1 MGLIKATG
9 NAIGSALGDQWRE
22 YFYCD
27 SMAADVLVTK
37 GEKRTS
43 NKRASSNTRG
53 EDNIISNGS
62 IIAVNDGQCMLI
74 VDQGK
79 IVEVCAEPGEFVYDT
94 SSEPSHF
101 LLAVSEITS
110 NKPLP

>member
-1 MGLIKATG
+1 MRSDLHSEISGVSI
-9 NAIGSALGDQWRE
+9 
-22 YFYCD
+22 YCD

-79 IVEVCAEPGEFVYDT
+79 ICIRYF
-94 SSEPSHF
+94 F
-101 LLAVSEITS
+101 
-110 NKPLP
+110 